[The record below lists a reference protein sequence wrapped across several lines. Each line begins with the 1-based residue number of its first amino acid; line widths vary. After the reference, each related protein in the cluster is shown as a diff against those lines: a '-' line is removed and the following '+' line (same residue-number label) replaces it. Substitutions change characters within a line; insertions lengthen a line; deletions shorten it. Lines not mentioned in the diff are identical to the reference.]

1 MTLSSYDNASVTSG
15 TLVNQVRFAYNA
27 FSQLVSDSQSHGG
40 PVIAS
45 STPQVSL
52 SYADGSGNTIR
63 PTALTYP
70 DGRVLSYDYG
80 TADGINDAVSRVGSL
95 IDDDLEESPLVEYS
109 YLGLTSPVIVNDP
122 AE

>member
-1 MTLSSYDNASVTSG
+1 M
-15 TLVNQVRFAYNA
+15 
-27 FSQLVSDSQSHGG
+27 
-40 PVIAS
+40 IAS

-80 TADGINDAVSRVGSL
+80 TTGGINDAVSRVGSL